1 MADKLAVNDLTSTQ
15 KNFILSALKAVGTSI
30 DNFLTLMPPETVAL
44 ARAQI
49 AEENALNLAEF
60 PKDMELLNGVG
71 ILPPKPKEPPPPEP
85 APPPT
90 EPASAAVAEPVAA
103 GV

>member
-71 ILPPKPKEPPPPEP
+71 ILPPKPPEP

-90 EPASAAVAEPVAA
+90 EPASVAVAEPVAA